1 MSSRITTVTVSR
13 LPWDR
18 SHRNVFYGSG
28 MTNSNIY
35 STQFNTATYAMNLTT
50 VGSFVDIYSGQVK
63 VQQFSETLISS
74 GYNYIAIA
82 NPITATG
89 SSRGRYIF
97 AFIDAI
103 EYINDKTSLIRY
115 TIDDWLSYVDRMVV
129 PKCYVERHMISRSA
143 DSRINYTEPESIT
156 IGNRIDKTR
165 QTNTT
170 FEGTGFYISSTM
182 DLHDDRA
189 TQYYMPQIT
198 YSGSNRYVN
207 GLYFSNV
214 FDIKTAGGRNGAE
227 ALIGNYMNPGENLES
242 INTFQGILQGSWL
255 QNPKLGAMNS
265 IVSMQCVPLL
275 HSGTVGANT
284 FESKTS
290 SVTIM
295 PSDLTLNGVTVKNK
309 KVFTSQFMTICVSDN
324 NGNINVYKPEGFI
337 SDDVAYFYTF
347 ECFSPDFECATIP
360 VRYQTATSMSNLDN
374 ALFIDR
380 KEDTQVTANSAKI
393 AEFKN
398 SMGYIK
404 SRFNE
409 SSNYNVSSIGNA
421 VSLGTNTINSGINA
435 VVSAATDNVAG
446 LVNSGLSATTGLI
459 GAGANQLMTDVQ
471 HKANK
476 ENLRFNY
483 SVDNIINRFTNT
495 NSLCGSKGGG
505 RMLQSYLDGQTYGD
519 GTNMVMDCIKFW
531 VQCPS
536 PQDIRKIDEFFEYYG
551 YAVQQV
557 TTPQLLS
564 RSNWN
569 FVKTVDCSVKSVNY
583 NNQIPAGSLAVMNSI
598 FNGGVT
604 LWHNVATALDY
615 SQSNN

>member
-1 MSSRITTVTVSR
+1 
-13 LPWDR
+13 
-18 SHRNVFYGSG
+18 
-28 MTNSNIY
+28 
-35 STQFNTATYAMNLTT
+35 
-50 VGSFVDIYSGQVK
+50 
-63 VQQFSETLISS
+63 
-74 GYNYIAIA
+74 
-82 NPITATG
+82 
-89 SSRGRYIF
+89 
-97 AFIDAI
+97 
-103 EYINDKTSLIRY
+103 
-115 TIDDWLSYVDRMVV
+115 
-129 PKCYVERHMISRSA
+129 
-143 DSRINYTEPESIT
+143 
-156 IGNRIDKTR
+156 
-165 QTNTT
+165 
-170 FEGTGFYISSTM
+170 
-182 DLHDDRA
+182 
-189 TQYYMPQIT
+189 
-198 YSGSNRYVN
+198 
-207 GLYFSNV
+207 
-214 FDIKTAGGRNGAE
+214 
-227 ALIGNYMNPGENLES
+227 
-242 INTFQGILQGSWL
+242 
-255 QNPKLGAMNS
+255 
-265 IVSMQCVPLL
+265 
-275 HSGTVGANT
+275 
-284 FESKTS
+284 
-290 SVTIM
+290 M

-421 VSLGTNTINSGINA
+421 VSLGTNTINTGINA
-435 VVSAATDNVAG
+435 TISAATDDVAG
-446 LVNSGLSATTGLI
+446 LANSALSATTGLI

-583 NNQIPAGSLAVMNSI
+583 NNQIPADSLAVMNAI